1 MNLALTVKYPFPS
14 IACVRLYEY
23 QAKQLF
29 SSHGIVVP
37 RGVLA
42 RSQSDVEEAVNK
54 LGLPVILKS
63 QVLAGGRGKAG
74 AIRKADSAREALAIF
89 SELIEKPVQAEKPST
104 ILVEEFREH
113 TREAY
118 LSISLNRSE
127 HCFVLLVSG
136 EGGVEVETI
145 GTKATFSLSDS
156 TVDKT
161 AVTKETKRLGLDE
174 DSTISIASIAVKM
187 GELSAQIEAELV
199 EINPL
204 AITADGDV
212 IALDAKIIVDDNAL
226 FRHPEIASFHLP
238 SNLEA
243 ESRKY
248 GFNFVE
254 LEGNIAVIGNGA
266 GLVLSTLDMLIEI
279 GGRPACFLDLGGGA
293 TEDVVFAALR
303 VVSRFDK
310 AKGIL
315 LNVFGGITRTPDVAK
330 AIKDAYSNGL
340 IRGPFHARIRG
351 AGEEETSA
359 ILQNL
364 PAFLHRNIEEAIQK
378 LIEDVQ
384 RIQ

>member
-1 MNLALTVKYPFPS
+1 MKYPVLG
-14 IACVRLYEY
+14 IDCMRLYEY

-37 RGVLA
+37 GSVLV
-42 RSQSDVEEAVNK
+42 RSQNDVKEAVNK

-74 AIRKADSAREALAIF
+74 AIRKADSAPEALTIF
-89 SELIEKPVQAEKPST
+89 SELIEKPVQGEKPSA

-113 TREAY
+113 VRETY

-136 EGGVEVETI
+136 EGGVDVEAI
-145 GTKATFSLSDS
+145 GRKATFSLPDS
-156 TVDKT
+156 VVDKKS
-161 AVTKETKRLGLDE
+161 VSKETMRIGLDE
-174 DSTISIASIAVKM
+174 DSANSIANIAVKM
-187 GELSAQIEAELV
+187 GELSAKIEAELV

-204 AITADGDV
+204 AITADGNA

-226 FRHPEIASFHLP
+226 FRHPEIASLRMP

-243 ESRKY
+243 ESQKY

-254 LEGNIAVIGNGA
+254 LDGNIAVIGNGA
-266 GLVLSTLDMLIEI
+266 GLVLSTLDMLVEN

-330 AIKDAYSNGL
+330 AIKDAFFNGL
-340 IRGPFHARIRG
+340 IRGPFHARILG
-351 AGEEETSA
+351 VGEEDAFA

-364 PAFLHRNIEEAIQK
+364 PVFLHRNIDEAIQK
-378 LIEDVQ
+378 LIADVQ

>member
-1 MNLALTVKYPFPS
+1 M
-14 IACVRLYEY
+14 RLYEY

-29 SSHGIVVP
+29 SSYGIVIP
-37 RGVLA
+37 RGILV
-42 RSQSDVEEAVNK
+42 RSRNDVEEAVNK

-63 QVLAGGRGKAG
+63 QVLAGGRQKAG
-74 AIRKADSAREALAIF
+74 AIRKADSAPEALAIF
-89 SELIEKPVQAEKPST
+89 SELMEKPVQGEKPSA

-113 TREAY
+113 SREVY

-136 EGGVEVETI
+136 EGGVDVEAI
-145 GTKATFSLSDS
+145 GGKATFSLSDRIVDAT
-156 TVDKT
+156 TVSEE
-161 AVTKETKRLGLDE
+161 AKRMGFDG
-174 DSTISIASIAVKM
+174 SSANRIADVAVKM
-187 GELSAQIEAELV
+187 GELSAKIEAELV

-204 AITADGDV
+204 AIIDGTA

-226 FRHPEIASFHLP
+226 FRHPEIASLRMP

-243 ESRKY
+243 ESQKY

-254 LEGNIAVIGNGA
+254 LDGNIAVIGNGA
-266 GLVLSTLDMLIEI
+266 GLVLSTLDMLVEN

-310 AKGIL
+310 AKGIM

-330 AIKDAYSNGL
+330 AIKDAYSKGL
-340 IRGPFHARIRG
+340 VKGPFHARILG
-351 AGEEETSA
+351 VGEEEAFA

-364 PAFLHRNIEEAIQK
+364 PVFLHRNVEEAVQK
-378 LIEDVQ
+378 LIADVQ